1 MPLITIFSFLFSAGI
16 ATTAETHCR
25 HFKNKP
31 MSLNKHSKFIAFKEL
46 NLNLICL
53 ILNRF
58 YEQNKKL
65 MVKLAAADFFFP
77 ESKN

>member
-1 MPLITIFSFLFSAGI
+1 MFSISVEMQCLLLQYLVFFFSAGI

-53 ILNRF
+53 FLNRF
-58 YEQNKKL
+58 
-65 MVKLAAADFFFP
+65 
-77 ESKN
+77 